1 MKKWIGVFALALTGV
16 AAGVGISEYMN
27 QGKYEALERKL
38 EIVAQQKSNNV
49 RPASFDFPAPTS
61 IGSSAS
67 EARPRPFETPDFIGA
82 STKATPAVVHI
93 RSTYESSKNSS
104 PTTFEELFGGRG
116 GQSSGS
122 GVIISSDGFIATNNH
137 VIEKAKKVEVTLEDK
152 RTYIAEVIG
161 TDPTTDLALLKVEE
175 ENLASLAFANSNSV
189 QIGEWVLAVGN
200 PFNLTSTVTAGI
212 VSAKGRSLNLLDEE
226 FAIESFIQTDAAVNP
241 GNSGGALINIDG
253 DLVGINTAIASE
265 TGSFAGYSFAVPAN
279 IVSKVMKDLREFGE
293 VQRGIIGVQ
302 IRNINAQF
310 AEDRNLTTL
319 NGAYVSGII
328 PGSAAAAG
336 GVERGDV
343 IVQVD
348 DEKIGSSSELQEV
361 IGTYRPGD
369 AVRVKIIRDGEAM
382 TLKVILRNKEG
393 KTQLGARRTDD
404 AEQPTMIASE
414 EDLGATLAP
423 LSTKDKYQ
431 LGVDEGVKVLE
442 LMSGKL
448 KEAGIEKGFVI
459 TKVNEEPVKNAEEVV
474 DQMNAGDGS
483 FMIEGLTE
491 DGRKMVYAF
500 DE

>member
-1 MKKWIGVFALALTGV
+1 MKKWIGFFVFALTGV
-16 AAGVGISEYMN
+16 VVGVGVSEYMN
-27 QGKYEALERKL
+27 QGKYEKLERKL
-38 EIVAQQKSNNV
+38 EIVAQLKGNSI
-49 RPASFDFPAPTS
+49 RPVNYGLTTHAPARSSSS
-61 IGSSAS
+61 IRAM
-67 EARPRPFETPDFIGA
+67 ETPDFVGA
-82 STKATPAVVHI
+82 SVKATPAVVHI
-93 RSTYESSKNSS
+93 RSSYESSKSTA
-104 PTTFEELFGGRG
+104 PTTFEELFGRRG

-152 RTYIAEVIG
+152 RTYTAEVVG
-161 TDPTTDLALLKVEE
+161 TDPATDLALFKIQE
-175 ENLASLAFANSNSV
+175 ENLNAISFTNSNSV

-279 IVSKVMKDLREFGE
+279 IVSKVMRDLREFGE

-302 IRNINAQF
+302 IRNISAQF
-310 AEDRNLTTL
+310 ADDRNLTTL

-328 PGSAAAAG
+328 PGSAAASG

-348 DEKIGSSSELQEV
+348 DEKISSSSELQEV

-369 AVRVKIIRDGEAM
+369 SVRVKIIRDGEPII
-382 TLKVILRNKEG
+382 LKVILRNKEG
-393 KTQLGARRTDD
+393 KTVLGARRANNRKPVGTR
-404 AEQPTMIASE
+404 SE
-414 EDLGATLAP
+414 GDLGESVP
-423 LSTKDKYQ
+423 
-431 LGVDEGVKVLE
+431 
-442 LMSGKL
+442 
-448 KEAGIEKGFVI
+448 
-459 TKVNEEPVKNAEEVV
+459 
-474 DQMNAGDGS
+474 
-483 FMIEGLTE
+483 
-491 DGRKMVYAF
+491 
-500 DE
+500 

>member
-49 RPASFDFPAPTS
+49 RPANFDLPAPATP
-61 IGSSAS
+61 GSKSS
-67 EARPRPFETPDFIGA
+67 GSNTMEAPNFIGA

-93 RSTYESSKNSS
+93 RSTYESSKSS
-104 PTTFEELFGGRG
+104 TPTTFEELFGGRG

-122 GVIISSDGFIATNNH
+122 GVIISNDGFIATNNH

-161 TDPTTDLALLKVEE
+161 TDPTTDLALLKIQE
-175 ENLASLAFANSNSV
+175 ENLNFLSFANSTSV

-241 GNSGGALINIDG
+241 GNSGGALINTDG

-265 TGSFAGYSFAVPAN
+265 TGSFSGYSFAVPAN

-310 AEDRNLTTL
+310 ADDRNLTTL

-328 PGSAAAAG
+328 PGSAAATG

-348 DEKIGSSSELQEV
+348 DENIGSSSELQEV

-369 AVRVKIIRDGEAM
+369 EVRVKIIRDGQPM
-382 TLKVILRNKEG
+382 TLKVVLRNKEG
-393 KTQLGARRTDD
+393 KTALGARRTDD
-404 AEQPTMIASE
+404 AKEPGVIGTES
-414 EDLGATLAP
+414 DLGATLAP

-431 LGVDEGVKVLE
+431 LGLKEGVKVLE
-442 LMSGKL
+442 LVSGRL
-448 KEAGIEKGFVI
+448 KDAGIEEGFVI
-459 TKVNEEPVKNAEEVV
+459 TRVNEEPVKNAEEVV
-474 DQMNAGDGS
+474 DKMNAGGKS
-483 FMIEGLTE
+483 VMIEGMAE
-491 DGRKMVYAF
+491 DGTKKIYAF
-500 DE
+500 DH

>member
-1 MKKWIGVFALALTGV
+1 MKKWIGFLALALVGV
-16 AAGVGISEYMN
+16 ASGVGISEYMN

-38 EIVAQQKSNNV
+38 EVVAQQKANNTV
-49 RPASFDFPAPTS
+49 RSASFDLPAQP
-61 IGSSAS
+61 IGGSSTANK
-67 EARPRPFETPDFIGA
+67 AVLETPDFIGA

-93 RSTYESSKNSS
+93 RSSYESSKSDS
-104 PTTFEELFGGRG
+104 PTTWEELFGGRG

-122 GVIISSDGFIATNNH
+122 GVIISSDGYVATNNH

-152 RTYIAEVIG
+152 RSYFAEVIG
-161 TDPTTDLALLKVEE
+161 TDPTTDLALLKIKE
-175 ENLASLAFANSNSV
+175 ENLPFLSFANSNNV
-189 QIGEWVLAVGN
+189 QVGEWVLAVGN

-253 DLVGINTAIASE
+253 NLVGINTAIASE

-279 IVSKVMKDLREFGE
+279 IVSKVMKDLKEFGE

-336 GVERGDV
+336 GIERGDV
-343 IVQVD
+343 IIQVD
-348 DEKIGSSSELQEV
+348 EEKIGSSSELQEV

-382 TLKVILRNKEG
+382 TLKVVLRNKEG
-393 KTQLGARRTDD
+393 KTKLGARRSDTE
-404 AEQPTMIASE
+404 EQPTMIASE
-414 EDLGATLAP
+414 DDLGATLAP
-423 LSTKDKYQ
+423 ISTKDKYQ
-431 LGVDEGVKVLE
+431 LGLEKGVKVLE
-442 LMSGKL
+442 LVDGKL
-448 KEAGIEKGFVI
+448 QEVGVEEGFVI
-459 TKVNEEPVKNAEEVV
+459 TRINEHPVADADDVVEE
-474 DQMNAGDGS
+474 MNAGNGS
-483 FMIEGLTE
+483 VMIEGLTE
-491 DGRKMVYAF
+491 EGKKMIYAF
-500 DE
+500 DQ